1 MELFRLSITACIT
14 PLFDQ
19 LFSEFED
26 ALVVIW
32 PVYEVFEVPAA
43 SCGRQLIVYL
53 ERNRDEQG
61 QHAIRTRRIL
71 REIAMTPTSGVLLDF
86 AQLAVALPTIIWA
99 ETIPSCPLPFIES
112 ENS

>member
-14 PLFDQ
+14 PLLDQ

-61 QHAIRTRRIL
+61 QHAIRTRKIL
-71 REIAMTPTSGVLLDF
+71 REIAMTPTSGVLWDYS
-86 AQLAVALPTIIWA
+86 QLAMALPTIIWA
-99 ETIPSCPLPFIES
+99 ETIPSCLLPFIES
-112 ENS
+112 GNS

>member
-14 PLFDQ
+14 PFLDQ

-61 QHAIRTRRIL
+61 QHAIRTRKIL
-71 REIAMTPTSGVLLDF
+71 REIAMTPTSRVLF
-86 AQLAVALPTIIWA
+86 YFTQLAVALPTIIWA

-112 ENS
+112 RNS

>member
-1 MELFRLSITACIT
+1 MELFRLCITACIT
-14 PLFDQ
+14 PLLDQ

-26 ALVVIW
+26 AFVVIW

-61 QHAIRTRRIL
+61 QHAIRTRKIL
-71 REIAMTPTSGVLLDF
+71 REIAMTPTSGGIILFYSACSGF
-86 AQLAVALPTIIWA
+86 ADYYLGGNYSKLSITVY
-99 ETIPSCPLPFIES
+99 
-112 ENS
+112 